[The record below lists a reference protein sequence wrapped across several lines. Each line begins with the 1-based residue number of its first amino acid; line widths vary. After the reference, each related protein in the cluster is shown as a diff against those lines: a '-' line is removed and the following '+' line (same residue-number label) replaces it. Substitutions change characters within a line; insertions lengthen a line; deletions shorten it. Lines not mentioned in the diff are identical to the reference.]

1 MPCASARPNAASK
14 SVDRTTN
21 HIGFRRGVLPQ
32 SMHSRDSQ
40 TAQHAQSARRSRQS
54 GSIMAGQPH
63 RQYTL
68 RDNCRLC
75 GTRMRFQAEPRL
87 LKAPELLVGSV
98 QRRDPEV
105 PMHYKQSTEY
115 NLCIVARHSR
125 THVGHTTLPALDIT
139 PMENAST
146 DRSSSRSAAVAAA
159 GAQRSARHP
168 CLLVT

>member
-1 MPCASARPNAASK
+1 MSHLRYPRPVPQQGLVLQARVSTEPPTTLVFAGVFSPN
-14 SVDRTTN
+14 RC
-21 HIGFRRGVLPQ
+21 
-32 SMHSRDSQ
+32 
-40 TAQHAQSARRSRQS
+40 TAGTRKQHAQSARRSRQS

-105 PMHYKQSTEY
+105 PIHYKQSTEY
-115 NLCIVARHSR
+115 NLCIVARQSCRKCCFQKDQSR
-125 THVGHTTLPALDIT
+125 GASAKTYTRRTYNLTGQTALD
-139 PMENAST
+139 
-146 DRSSSRSAAVAAA
+146 
-159 GAQRSARHP
+159 
-168 CLLVT
+168 